1 MPGLTKQMFEDL
13 RDSSEYPDLGRAQIE
28 HFKEVLFEVFL
39 QACEAELKGGG
50 EPPSSIEAEIA
61 PIRVSDPTTPQPKLV
76 IDTPFGQL
84 PCR

>member
-1 MPGLTKQMFEDL
+1 MPGLTKKMFEDL

-39 QACEAELKGGG
+39 QACEAELKGRRK
-50 EPPSSIEAEIA
+50 PPSSIDAKIA
-61 PIRVSDPTTPQPKLV
+61 PILVSDPRAPKNGI